1 MRRAPKVDRIAEDRG
16 QQQRPIFGLGP
27 VLQVG
32 KVAAEARPVVHVHQ
46 QFGDLDARQQLAGL
60 VDQCLRLIRHR
71 RIQRGDLGVG
81 GATEQKV
88 HLSSVAAP
96 QTLATSG

>member
-1 MRRAPKVDRIAEDRG
+1 MPVLVVDQLGQGCRIGFVADVPGLQPGQFGVGQAGARLGHLGQPEVDRIAEDRG

-46 QFGDLDARQQLAGL
+46 
-60 VDQCLRLIRHR
+60 
-71 RIQRGDLGVG
+71 
-81 GATEQKV
+81 
-88 HLSSVAAP
+88 
-96 QTLATSG
+96 